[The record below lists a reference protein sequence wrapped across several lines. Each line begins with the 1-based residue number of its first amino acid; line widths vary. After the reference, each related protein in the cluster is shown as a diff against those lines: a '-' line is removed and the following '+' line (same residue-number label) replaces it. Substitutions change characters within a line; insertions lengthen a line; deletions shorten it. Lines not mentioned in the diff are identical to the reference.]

1 LKFPVGARIIG
12 VGSAV
17 PPHIVTNADIEKLV
31 ETTDEWIT
39 TRTGI
44 RQRHVVQQ
52 DETASELASEAAR
65 DAIGFAGIQPEEI
78 DLVIVA
84 TSTPD
89 NLYPSTAC
97 IVQANVG
104 AARAA
109 AFDVEAACTG
119 IVYALTIAQQF
130 IMTGMHK
137 TVLVCGVDLHSR
149 FLDWED
155 RNTCILFGD
164 GAGAFVVQACEDNE
178 MLATY
183 LRADG
188 SGAHLLWIPN
198 YGTTYPHE
206 GSEPPLATHRFLHM
220 NGRAIYEFAVSAVPE
235 AVRVCCEKA
244 GIQVKDLDFMV
255 PHQANQRIIKA
266 MAERLGLKPEQVVSN
281 VEEYGNTSAASI
293 PLAFNQAVKTGHV
306 KAPATMALVGFGGG
320 LTWGAAVVRWTAVDK
335 RLNQNPQAVTSEEV
349 TKQEVT
355 NEKITGICS

>member
-1 LKFPVGARIIG
+1 MRFPVGARLIG

-17 PPHIVTNADIEKLV
+17 PPHVVTNADIEKLV

-44 RQRHVVQQ
+44 RKRHVVQKG
-52 DETASELASEAAR
+52 ETASTLASEAAS
-65 DAIGFAGIQPEEI
+65 DAIGFAGIDPKEI

-97 IVQANVG
+97 MVQASVG
-104 AARAA
+104 ANRAA

-130 IMTGMHK
+130 IMTGMFK
-137 TVLVCGVDLHSR
+137 KVLVCGVDIHSR

-164 GAGAFVVQACEDNE
+164 GAGAFIMEACEENE
-178 MLATY
+178 VLATY

-188 SGAHLLWIPN
+188 TGAQLLLIPN
-198 YGTTYPHE
+198 YGTMYPHE
-206 GSEPPLATHRFLHM
+206 GSTPPKATHRFLHM
-220 NGRAIYEFAVSAVPE
+220 NGRAIYEFAVNAVPE
-235 AVRVCCEKA
+235 AVRACCEKA

-266 MAERLGLKPEQVVSN
+266 AAERLGLRQEQIVTN
-281 VEEYGNTSAASI
+281 VADYGNTSAASI
-293 PLAFNQAVKTGHV
+293 PLAFNHAVKTGHV
-306 KAPATMALVGFGGG
+306 KAPAMMALVGFGGG
-320 LTWGAAVVRWTAVDK
+320 LTWGAAVLRWTAVDK
-335 RLNQNPQAVTSEEV
+335 RVGQATVENTD
-349 TKQEVT
+349 
-355 NEKITGICS
+355 EKISEKV